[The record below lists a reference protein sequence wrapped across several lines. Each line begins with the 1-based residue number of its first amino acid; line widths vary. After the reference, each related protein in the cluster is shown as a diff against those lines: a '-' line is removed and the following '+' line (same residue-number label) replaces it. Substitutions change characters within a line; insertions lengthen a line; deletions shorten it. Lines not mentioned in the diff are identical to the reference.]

1 MYFGFSIAFL
11 PYICACR
18 CFRSPRIRKH
28 QNHRVCV
35 RSRLCVQFGF
45 AAHQQICNSRIRWTD
60 SGYSNGLCGICLY
73 GLAYKKQGLYQK
85 GAYTYLYVGYFR
97 SRPDVFRNIYCQ
109 QKSGET
115 DTLFMDY
122 TSIACLPMSAA
133 VFTAAKYIKWERLFR
148 VIPENS

>member
-45 AAHQQICNSRIRWTD
+45 AARQQICNSRIRWTD

-73 GLAYKKQGLYQK
+73 GLAYKNK
-85 GAYTYLYVGYFR
+85 
-97 SRPDVFRNIYCQ
+97 
-109 QKSGET
+109 
-115 DTLFMDY
+115 DY
-122 TSIACLPMSAA
+122 TKKARILIYMSGIFGAALMFSEHILSAKKAGKPTLCLW
-133 VFTAAKYIKWERLFR
+133 TIRR
-148 VIPENS
+148 